1 MTVPFILDRLSV
13 EHRAERVH
21 PGFSAISERA
31 IREAVKRLA
40 IRA

>member
-1 MTVPFILDRLSV
+1 MSTPAPNEFIL
-13 EHRAERVH
+13 
-21 PGFSAISERA
+21 GFSAISERT